1 MCVRRRGDK
10 FRMCNIVGI
19 VGRTVEIELGADG
32 GEIEMETGRS
42 AHGHIA
48 VIADGQR
55 GDCFVFVRQAVIQ
68 QPFDVFVA
76 LCRADQSQAD
86 IRFVLIT
93 DFPSGGSAET
103 VLRQMVFTVRSE
115 LRQSDVHPAA

>member
-1 MCVRRRGDK
+1 
-10 FRMCNIVGI
+10 MCNIVGI

-32 GEIEMETGRS
+32 GEIGMETGRS

-68 QPFDVFVA
+68 QPFVVFVA